1 MPLLGP
7 GPKNK
12 PNHDSAARPGR
23 LKTRNKEASSSKKN
37 IRKQAD
43 RQGCLKHW
51 RGWTQEKRDKFSNT
65 FGVVLE
71 FCFPINEDDA
81 IEADAEEEGLI

>member
-1 MPLLGP
+1 L
-7 GPKNK
+7 
-12 PNHDSAARPGR
+12 A
-23 LKTRNKEASSSKKN
+23 
-37 IRKQAD
+37 
-43 RQGCLKHW
+43 
-51 RGWTQEKRDKFSNT
+51 GWTQEKRDKFSNT